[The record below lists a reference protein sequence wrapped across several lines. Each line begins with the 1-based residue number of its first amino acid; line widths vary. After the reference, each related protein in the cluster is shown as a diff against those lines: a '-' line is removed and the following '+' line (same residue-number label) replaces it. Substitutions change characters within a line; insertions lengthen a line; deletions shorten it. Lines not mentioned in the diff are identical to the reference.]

1 MLILLCP
8 INHVIDLI
16 ISGHIIEKSWYAVDM
31 HVRHCLPS
39 GWAILHTTCR
49 LHSSTV
55 RALKQACLGP
65 FALQDMHSDS
75 FADRRI
81 RRENFSYERSHLYD

>member
-55 RALKQACLGP
+55 RALKQVHLRSKTCTAT
-65 FALQDMHSDS
+65 ALLTDVS
-75 FADRRI
+75 
-81 RRENFSYERSHLYD
+81 EEKFSVANAHT